1 MHGHMDLTPFP
12 RMCGWVGHVTGNRPV
27 GCAQKA
33 AWLPAAPGGGRPTAV
48 PCPLLLG
55 GALLSHPMRELWRR
69 CARGGER
76 AWRGPVGCPAPAGP
90 GLGHIPT
97 AQQPLMF
104 WFPVLHRWTKSTQK
118 HVGLIFYLHALYKN
132 TLFLLTILRLW
143 LKSRFLWLL

>member
-1 MHGHMDLTPFP
+1 MDLTPFP

-76 AWRGPVGCPAPAGP
+76 AWRGRGVSRTCWAWTGPHPNSPAASHVLVSCPSQVDQVHTEACGPNILFTCIIQEYIVPVNNFKIMAK
-90 GLGHIPT
+90 
-97 AQQPLMF
+97 
-104 WFPVLHRWTKSTQK
+104 V
-118 HVGLIFYLHALYKN
+118 
-132 TLFLLTILRLW
+132 
-143 LKSRFLWLL
+143 